1 MEVLLVLWARAHVL
15 MMLLCRQRLHSS
27 TRLLIHIGES
37 QNLLKDTV

>member
-27 TRLLIHIGES
+27 TRLIYIGES